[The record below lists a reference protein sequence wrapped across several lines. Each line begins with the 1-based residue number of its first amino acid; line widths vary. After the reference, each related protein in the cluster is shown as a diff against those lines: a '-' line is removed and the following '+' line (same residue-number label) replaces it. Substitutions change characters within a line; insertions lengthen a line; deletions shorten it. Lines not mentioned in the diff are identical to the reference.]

1 MLLKDKVVVI
11 TGSTK
16 GIGKGIA
23 LKVLEEGGIP
33 VISGIEKDLLEEV
46 LPKEYAAMGHK
57 DLLFVEIDVT
67 NFESLQNLMKVT
79 YDKYGRID
87 CLCANA
93 GITDVCILDDLD
105 PERFTHMVD
114 VNLKGEFLAIKAAIP
129 YLRKNKLDGEIR
141 GKIVC
146 TGSDC
151 SLTGWQ
157 HLTSYSA
164 AKFGV
169 RGMVQA
175 LARELGPERI
185 TVNCVCPGIIETD
198 MWKKHDKLAGAI
210 ENLKPGEAWQNE
222 VKKIPLGRGGT
233 PADIGNGVVMLLSH
247 YADYITGC
255 SLPVG
260 GGSSIH

>member
-1 MLLKDKVVVI
+1 MGHKLLEGKVVVI
-11 TGSTK
+11 VGSTK
-16 GIGKGIA
+16 GIGHGMAMKC
-23 LKVLEEGGIP
+23 VDEGAT
-33 VISGIEKDLLEEV
+33 VVASGFEKDLVPQVDEELKPYGGMCMEV
-46 LPKEYAAMGHK
+46 
-57 DLLFVEIDVT
+57 DVT
-67 NFESLQNLMKVT
+67 SMESLEALMKAA
-79 YDKYGRID
+79 YDKYGKID
-87 CLCANA
+87 FLCANA
-93 GITDVCILDDLD
+93 GITDVCIIDDLD
-105 PERFTHMVD
+105 IPRFENMINI
-114 VNLKGEFLAIKAAIP
+114 NLEGEFKAIKAALP
-129 YLRKNKLDGEIR
+129 YLRKNDLDGEIR

-151 SLTGWQ
+151 SLAGWE

-175 LARELGPERI
+175 LARELGPEHI
-185 TVNCVCPGIIETD
+185 TVNCVCPGIIATD

-210 ENLKPGEAWQNE
+210 EGLQPGQAWQNE
-222 VKKIPLGRGGT
+222 VDKIPLGRGGY
-233 PADIGNGVVMLLSH
+233 PEDIGNGVVMLLSH